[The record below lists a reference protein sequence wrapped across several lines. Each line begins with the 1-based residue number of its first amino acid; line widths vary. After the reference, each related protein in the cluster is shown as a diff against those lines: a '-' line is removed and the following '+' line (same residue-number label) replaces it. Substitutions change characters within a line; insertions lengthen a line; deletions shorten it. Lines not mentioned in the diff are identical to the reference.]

1 LSSKRQRKKLGSEH
15 LQRVIDLCKSVE
27 ERGLDPFILDVDD
40 IIAVV
45 RKYFPEWEL
54 PQELCLDA
62 EAIHHLASV
71 IKLQSEW
78 VKHRSTSLYTDPF
91 LLEEKIRKLSK
102 EKLAELL
109 LEAWHPI
116 VEFEQ
121 ISPHSLAEAIKYWQS
136 LLPLSERWLKTGYLE
151 TETGAATREEL
162 IKLRILIDKAF
173 SEELEVFWEELK
185 RRVGGEGKIRYWDF
199 IGAETYS
206 ETIRRAYITSFL
218 VTYGYAT
225 LEVHRL
231 EEEIFV
237 KPFEKPVS
245 MLGKKQVISIPVPI
259 SFEEW
264 MKWKEAREIEEKSIL
279 REEDQE
285 GSAPPVL

>member
-1 LSSKRQRKKLGSEH
+1 MSSKRNIKKLGSEH
-15 LQRVIDLCKSVE
+15 LQRVIDFCKSIE
-27 ERGLDPFILDVDD
+27 ERGLDPFMVDVDD

-45 RKYFPEWEL
+45 RKYFSEWEL

-91 LLEEKIRKLSK
+91 LLEEKIRRLGKEELAKLF
-102 EKLAELL
+102 

-116 VEFEQ
+116 IELEQ
-121 ISPHSLAEAIKYWQS
+121 ISPHSLAEALKYWKD
-136 LLPLSERWLKTGYLE
+136 LLPISERWLKTGYLE
-151 TETGAATREEL
+151 METGTTTREEL
-162 IKLRILIDKAF
+162 VKLRIIAEKAF

-185 RRVGGEGKIRYWDF
+185 QRVGGKGKIRYWDF
-199 IGAETYS
+199 VGADAYS
-206 ETIRRAYITSFL
+206 ETIRRAYMTSFL

-225 LEVHRL
+225 LEVYRL
-231 EEEIFV
+231 EEEIFI
-237 KPFEKPVS
+237 KPFEKPKS
-245 MLGKKQVISIPVPI
+245 MLGKKQLISIPVSV

-264 MKWKEAREIEEKSIL
+264 MKWKETRKVEEKSIL
-279 REEDQE
+279 LEKNQE
-285 GSAPPVL
+285 GNAPPLL

>member
-1 LSSKRQRKKLGSEH
+1 MSSKRKKLGSEH

-27 ERGLDPFILDVDD
+27 ERGLDPFTVDIDD
-40 IIAVV
+40 IIEIV

-102 EKLAELL
+102 ERLAELFL
-109 LEAWHPI
+109 KAWHSI
-116 VEFEQ
+116 IELEQ
-121 ISPHSLAEAIKYWQS
+121 ISPQSLAEALKYWQS
-136 LLPLSERWLKTGYLE
+136 LLPISERWLKTGYQE
-151 TETGAATREEL
+151 MATGAITREDL
-162 IKLRILIDKAF
+162 VKLRIIAEKAF

-185 RRVGGEGKIRYWDF
+185 QRVGGKEKIRYWNF
-199 IGAETYS
+199 VGADTYS
-206 ETIRRAYITSFL
+206 ETIRRAYLTSFL

-225 LEVHRL
+225 LEVHKL
-231 EEEIFV
+231 EEEIFI
-237 KPFEKPVS
+237 KPFEKPKS
-245 MLGKKQVISIPVPI
+245 MLGKKQLISIPVSV

-264 MKWKEAREIEEKSIL
+264 MKWKET
-279 REEDQE
+279 Q
-285 GSAPPVL
+285 G